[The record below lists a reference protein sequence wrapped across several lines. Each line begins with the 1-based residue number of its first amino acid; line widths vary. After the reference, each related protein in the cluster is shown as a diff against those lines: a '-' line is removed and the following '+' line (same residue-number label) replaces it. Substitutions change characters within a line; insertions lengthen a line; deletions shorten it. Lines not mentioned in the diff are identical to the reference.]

1 MRHSRAAAQ
10 DADRARVSR
19 NNTGGI
25 VADTHA
31 SGPLD
36 GFRVLELGTLIAGP
50 YCGRLLGDMGA
61 DVIKI
66 EAPDRPDPLRDW
78 GQATGGHQYF
88 WTVHARNKRCVGL
101 DLRVPAG
108 REVFLDLVRTADVVV
123 ESFRPGTLERWGIGY
138 DVLSEL
144 NPKLVLARVS
154 GYGQTGPYAERA
166 GYASVAEGI
175 SGLRHLNGFPGQAPP
190 RMALSIGDSLAGL
203 FAFQGVLAALLV
215 RERTGRGQIVDA
227 ALTEASLAIQEST
240 IPDYHKTGHVR
251 QPSGT
256 RLDRVAPSNLYR
268 AKDGLWVIIAA
279 NQDTV
284 FRRLMTAMDRPELAT
299 DPRYATHGAR
309 GERQDELDE
318 MIAGWA
324 ADFTATDLIE
334 LLNRHGVVAGPVNT
348 VAEVMTDPQFN
359 ARGLFVDH
367 VDPSVGSA
375 DPGFDPVPVKG
386 VGVVPRLSDTAGGV
400 RWGGASKP
408 GTHTDEVLGDL
419 LGFDQ
424 QRLTELREQ
433 GTIA

>member
-1 MRHSRAAAQ
+1 MSSAPPP
-10 DADRARVSR
+10 
-19 NNTGGI
+19 
-25 VADTHA
+25 
-31 SGPLD
+31 GPLD
-36 GFRVLELGTLIAGP
+36 GYRVLELGTLIAGP

-78 GQATGGHQYF
+78 GQAAGGHQYF
-88 WTVHARNKRCVGL
+88 WTVHARNKRCVSL
-101 DLRVPAG
+101 DLRTAAG
-108 REVFLDLVRTADVVV
+108 REVFLELVRTADVVV
-123 ESFRPGTLERWGIGY
+123 ESFRPGTLERWGLGY
-138 DVLSEL
+138 DVLGAER
-144 NPKLVLARVS
+144 PELVLARVS
-154 GYGQTGPYAERA
+154 GYGQTGPYASRP

-190 RMALSIGDSLAGL
+190 RLALSLGDSLAGL

-284 FRRLMTAMDRPELAT
+284 FGRLAAAMGRAELAT

-318 MIAGWA
+318 LIATWA
-324 ADFTATDLIE
+324 GDFTAAELIDLLAE
-334 LLNRHGVVAGPVNT
+334 HGVVAGPVNT
-348 VAEVMTDPQFN
+348 VAEVMSDPQFT
-359 ARGLFVDH
+359 ARGIFVDH
-367 VDPSVGSA
+367 VDPSHAPG
-375 DPGFDPVPVKG
+375 DPEYDPVPAKG

-400 RWGGASKP
+400 RWGGASRP
-408 GTHTDEVLGDL
+408 GTHTDEVLGGL
-419 LGFDQ
+419 LGYDAD
-424 QRLTELREQ
+424 RLAGLRAA

>member
-1 MRHSRAAAQ
+1 MRTDPPHTAHPDASDGETGTAHPAA
-10 DADRARVSR
+10 
-19 NNTGGI
+19 
-25 VADTHA
+25 
-31 SGPLD
+31 GPLD

-78 GQATGGHQYF
+78 GQAAGGGHQYF
-88 WTVHARNKRCVGL
+88 WTVHARNKRCVSL

-108 REVFLDLVRTADVVV
+108 RDIFLELARTADVVV

-144 NPKLVLARVS
+144 NPGLVLARVS
-154 GYGQTGPYAERA
+154 GYGQTGPYASRA

-190 RMALSIGDSLAGL
+190 RMALSLGDSLAGL

-215 RERTGRGQIVDA
+215 RERTGRGQVVDA

-240 IPDYHKTGHVR
+240 VPDFHKTGHVR

-256 RLDRVAPSNLYR
+256 RLDRVAPSNLYK

-284 FRRLMTAMDRPELAT
+284 FGRLVAAMGRPELAS
-299 DPRYATHGAR
+299 DPRYSTHSAR

-318 MIAGWA
+318 MIAAWA
-324 ADFTATDLIE
+324 GDFTAADLID

-348 VAEVMTDPQFN
+348 VAEVMADPQFT
-359 ARGLFVDH
+359 ARGIFVDH
-367 VDPSVGSA
+367 VDPSVGRDDA
-375 DPGFDPVPVKG
+375 GYDPVPVKG
-386 VGVVPRLSDTAGGV
+386 VGVVPRLSATAGGV
-400 RWGGASKP
+400 RWGGPSRP
-408 GTHTDEVLGDL
+408 GTHTDEVLGEL
-419 LGFDQ
+419 LGYDSD
-424 QRLTELREQ
+424 RLAGLRGE
-433 GTIA
+433 GTIG

>member
-1 MRHSRAAAQ
+1 MRTDPPTTAHPETHDSEAAA
-10 DADRARVSR
+10 AR
-19 NNTGGI
+19 G
-25 VADTHA
+25 AA
-31 SGPLD
+31 GPLD

-78 GQATGGHQYF
+78 GQAAGGGHQYF
-88 WTVHARNKRCVGL
+88 WTVHARNKRCVSL

-108 REVFLDLVRTADVVV
+108 RDIFLELARTADVVV

-144 NPKLVLARVS
+144 NPGLVLARVS
-154 GYGQTGPYAERA
+154 GYGQTGPYASRA

-190 RMALSIGDSLAGL
+190 RMALSLGDSLAGL

-215 RERTGRGQIVDA
+215 RERTGRGQVVDA

-240 IPDYHKTGHVR
+240 VPDFHKTGHVR

-256 RLDRVAPSNLYR
+256 RLDRVAPSNLYK

-284 FRRLMTAMDRPELAT
+284 FGRLVTAMGRPELAS
-299 DPRYATHGAR
+299 DPRYSTHSAR

-318 MIAGWA
+318 MIAAWA
-324 ADFTATDLIE
+324 GDFTAADLID

-348 VAEVMTDPQFN
+348 VAEVMADPQFT
-359 ARGLFVDH
+359 ARGIFVDH
-367 VDPSVGSA
+367 VDPSVGRDDA
-375 DPGFDPVPVKG
+375 GYDPVPVKG
-386 VGVVPRLSDTAGGV
+386 VGVVPRLSATAGGV
-400 RWGGASKP
+400 RWGGPSRP
-408 GTHTDEVLGDL
+408 GTHTDEVLGEL
-419 LGFDQ
+419 LGYDSD
-424 QRLTELREQ
+424 RLAGLRGE
-433 GTIA
+433 GTIG

>member
-1 MRHSRAAAQ
+1 MTSEAHSPAGEQSSTA
-10 DADRARVSR
+10 
-19 NNTGGI
+19 
-25 VADTHA
+25 
-31 SGPLD
+31 GPLD
-36 GFRVLELGTLIAGP
+36 GYRVLELGTLIAGP

-78 GQATGGHQYF
+78 GQAQGGHQYF
-88 WTVHARNKRCVGL
+88 WAVHARNKRCMSL
-101 DLRVPAG
+101 DLRTDAG
-108 REVFLDLVRTADVVV
+108 REIFLELAATADVVV

-138 DVLSEL
+138 DEL
-144 NPKLVLARVS
+144 VARNPRLVLARVS
-154 GYGQTGPYAERA
+154 GYGQTGPYAARP

-240 IPDYHKTGHVR
+240 VPDYHKTGHVR

-268 AKDGLWVIIAA
+268 SADGLWVIIAA

-284 FRRLMTAMDRPELAT
+284 FRRLTAAMERPGLAD
-299 DPRYATHGAR
+299 DPRYVNHGAR
-309 GERQDELDE
+309 GEHQDELDE
-318 MIAGWA
+318 LIGSWA
-324 ADFTATDLIE
+324 AGFTATDLIE
-334 LLNRHGVVAGPVNT
+334 RLAEHGVVAGPVNT
-348 VAEVMTDPQFN
+348 VAEVMTDPQFV
-359 ARGLFVDH
+359 ARGIFVDH
-367 VDPSVGSA
+367 ADPSLSSEDA
-375 DPGFDPVPVKG
+375 GFDPVPAKG
-386 VGVVPRLSDTAGGV
+386 VGVVPRLSETAGGV
-400 RWGGASKP
+400 RWGGASRP
-408 GTHTDEVLGDL
+408 GTHTDEVLSEV
-419 LGFDQ
+419 LGYDDE
-424 QRLTELREQ
+424 RLVQLREK